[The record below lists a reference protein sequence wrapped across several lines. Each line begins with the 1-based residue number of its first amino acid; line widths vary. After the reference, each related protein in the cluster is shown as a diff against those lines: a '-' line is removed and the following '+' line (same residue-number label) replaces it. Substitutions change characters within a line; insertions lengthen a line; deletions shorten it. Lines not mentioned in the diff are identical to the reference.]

1 MVTRTAYADELSL
14 RRRGRARHRERQG
27 ASAADMNALCFT
39 DQQLALLRKLAAPL
53 RPKQRG
59 RFLDLVSKYL
69 AGCEVGDATVHMA
82 GLRAQQEL
90 RREEP
95 WLQA

>member
-1 MVTRTAYADELSL
+1 MYLLQTDQH
-14 RRRGRARHRERQG
+14 RRGRRSHWPGVAR
-27 ASAADMNALCFT
+27 ATL
-39 DQQLALLRKLAAPL
+39 LAAPL

>member
-1 MVTRTAYADELSL
+1 MT
-14 RRRGRARHRERQG
+14 
-27 ASAADMNALCFT
+27 ALCFT
-39 DQQLALLRKLAAPL
+39 DQQLATLQQLAAPL
-53 RPKQRG
+53 APRQRR
-59 RFLDLVSKYL
+59 RFLDLVVKYL
-69 AGCEVGDATVHMA
+69 AGVEVGDATVHMA

>member
-1 MVTRTAYADELSL
+1 
-14 RRRGRARHRERQG
+14 
-27 ASAADMNALCFT
+27 MNALRFT
-39 DQQLALLRKLAAPL
+39 DQQIALLQQLAHPL
-53 RPKQRG
+53 SPKQRG
-59 RFLDLVSKYL
+59 RFLDLVVKYL

-90 RREEP
+90 RREQP